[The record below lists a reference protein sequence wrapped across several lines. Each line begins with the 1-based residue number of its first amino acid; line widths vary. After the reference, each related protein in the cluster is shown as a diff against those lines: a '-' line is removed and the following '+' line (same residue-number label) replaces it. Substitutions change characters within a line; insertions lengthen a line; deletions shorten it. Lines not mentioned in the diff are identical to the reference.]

1 MNEKIPL
8 LQEILKYHD
17 EKNLLLSMPGNKGGI
32 GFLSDDIGE
41 EFVNRLGFLDITE
54 VDPLDNLHCPEGV
67 IKEAQELLAK
77 TYKAKKAYF
86 LVNGSSSG
94 NLAAIFSAFDEGDE
108 ILVERN
114 CHKSIY
120 NGLILRKLKVK
131 YIEPIIDDENG
142 VFLPPSKENIYKT
155 LKECLNPKGII
166 LTYPNYFG
174 ITYGIEDIILDLKE
188 KGLKVIID
196 CTHGAH
202 YGINRRL
209 PKSVSNL
216 GDYVILSAHKTLP
229 ALTQGAYL
237 LVNEENMH
245 LEFYL
250 KAFMTTS
257 PSYLIMASLDYARYY
272 LDSYGENDYEK
283 LIDLAEKWKEKI
295 NELKKVNILCKTHLN
310 EQFNINNER
319 KDKEEYDVDL
329 SRYIL
334 ILPKG
339 YSGHKFLDYLR
350 HKKIQAEMSFSRG
363 VVLIMSPFNVERDFE
378 IIYEAILKLEMKNIC
393 ATVEA
398 SYFSN
403 IPEKKLEPFEVF
415 EMDGEWCE
423 IEASEGCIV
432 KEAIIPYPP
441 GIPLVCPGEIISR
454 KVINIIRDYVINK
467 KSILGIENN
476 KVHVIK
482 IKECRHDNS
491 D

>member
-1 MNEKIPL
+1 MNKKIPL
-8 LQEILKYHD
+8 LQEMLKYHD
-17 EKNLLLSMPGNKGGI
+17 ENNLLLSMPGNKCGI
-32 GFLSDDIGE
+32 GFLGDDIGE
-41 EFVNRLGFLDITE
+41 EFVNKLGFLDITE
-54 VDPLDNLHCPEGV
+54 VEPLDNLHSPEGV
-67 IKEAQELLAK
+67 IKEAQDLLAK

-108 ILVERN
+108 VLVERN

-131 YIEPIIDDENG
+131 YIEPIIDEENG
-142 VFLPPSKENIYKT
+142 VFLPPNKKNIYKT
-155 LKECLNPKGII
+155 LKECSNPKGII

-174 ITYGIEDIILDLKE
+174 ITYDVEDIILDLKT
-188 KGLKVIID
+188 KGLKVVID
-196 CTHGAH
+196 CAHGAH
-202 YGINRRL
+202 YGINSRL
-209 PKSVSNL
+209 PKAVSSL
-216 GDYVILSAHKTLP
+216 GDFVILSAHKTLP

-237 LVNEENMH
+237 LVNEENMN

-272 LDSYGENDYEK
+272 LDNYGESGYEK

-295 NELKKVNILCKTHLN
+295 NELKKVHILCKNDLK
-310 EQFNINNER
+310 EKYNINNKV

-350 HKKIQAEMSFSRG
+350 SQKIQAEMSFSRG

-378 IIYEAILKLEMKNIC
+378 IIYEAILNLEMKYIY
-393 ATVEA
+393 APIEA
-398 SYFSN
+398 KYFSE
-403 IPEKKLEPFEVF
+403 IPEKMLEPFEVF
-415 EMDGEWCE
+415 KMDGEWCE
-423 IEASEGCIV
+423 IEDSEGRIA

-454 KVINIIRDYVINK
+454 KSINIIEDYVINK
-467 KSILGIENN
+467 KSILGVENN
-476 KVHVIK
+476 KIKVIK
-482 IKECRHDNS
+482 L
-491 D
+491 

>member
-1 MNEKIPL
+1 MKGKIPL
-8 LQEILKYHD
+8 LQELIKYHD
-17 EKNLLLSMPGNKGGI
+17 EKNMLLSMPGNKGGI
-32 GFLSDDIGE
+32 GFLGDDIGE
-41 EFVNRLGFLDITE
+41 KFVNRLGFLDITE

-67 IKEAQELLAK
+67 IKEAQDLLAK

-108 ILVERN
+108 VLVERN
-114 CHKSIY
+114 CHKSVY

-131 YIEPIIDDENG
+131 YIEPIIDNENG
-142 VFLPPSKENIYKT
+142 VFLPPSKENIYKA
-155 LKECLNPKGII
+155 LRECLNAKGII

-174 ITYGIEDIILDLKE
+174 ITYNVEETILDFKE

-196 CTHGAH
+196 CAHGAH
-202 YGINRRL
+202 YGINSRL
-209 PKSVSNL
+209 PKAVSSL
-216 GDYVILSAHKTLP
+216 GDYVVLSAHKTLP

-272 LDSYGENDYEK
+272 LDNYGEKDYEK
-283 LIDLAEKWKEKI
+283 LIELAETWKKKI
-295 NELKKVNILCKTHLN
+295 NKLKKVHILCKNDLN
-310 EQFNINNER
+310 EKYNINN
-319 KDKEEYDVDL
+319 KGKEKLEYNVDL

-350 HKKIQAEMSFSRG
+350 TKKIQAEMSFSRG

-378 IIYEAILKLEMKNIC
+378 IIYEAILKLEMKKIC
-393 ATVEA
+393 APIEA
-398 SYFSN
+398 KYFSD
-403 IPEKKLEPFEVF
+403 IPEKKMELFEVLK
-415 EMDGEWCE
+415 MNGEWCE
-423 IEASEGCIV
+423 IEDSEGCIA

-454 KVINIIRDYVINK
+454 NSINIIRDYVINK
-467 KSILGIENN
+467 KSILGIEKNR
-476 KVHVIK
+476 VHIVEK
-482 IKECRHDNS
+482 A
-491 D
+491 